1 MNNCSFIGLSGCK
14 LFWEIRSE
22 VKCDWLVLNKQII
35 DNLRIMTS
43 ETTQPK
49 IFLTNFLSQISRLS
63 GSQRTLISVSVKK
76 S

>member
-1 MNNCSFIGLSGCK
+1 
-14 LFWEIRSE
+14 
-22 VKCDWLVLNKQII
+22 
-35 DNLRIMTS
+35 MTS

-76 S
+76 SCNRGRRFFIEDRDLSCPLLAEFSRKWQEKRVFTDQRRH